1 MWMTS
6 MNKYQVGKVLNSQK
20 MASRVRQLLERGV
33 SMQCVDAVCRDELGS
48 LQKEMIEE
56 AKVMYIYT
64 TIYRVLDC
72 CNGMPKASGSM

>member
-1 MWMTS
+1 
-6 MNKYQVGKVLNSQK
+6 
-20 MASRVRQLLERGV
+20 
-33 SMQCVDAVCRDELGS
+33 MQCVDVVCPDELGS

-64 TIYRVLDC
+64 IIYRGLDC